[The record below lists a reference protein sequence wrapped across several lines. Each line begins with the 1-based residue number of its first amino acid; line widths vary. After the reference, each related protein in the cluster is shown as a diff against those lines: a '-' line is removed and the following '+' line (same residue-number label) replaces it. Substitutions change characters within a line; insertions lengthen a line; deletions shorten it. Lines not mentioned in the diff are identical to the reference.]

1 MNRRLFLVSSSCVAA
16 QLSLG
21 LTTGLLAPSHVLAQ
35 WPADAF
41 FSNELNE
48 AVAVLTGNAAVEESS
63 DIEIQ
68 ANAIAENGST
78 VPIAI
83 RSHLPNTRTIVVLSE
98 KNPNPAVARYRIGA
112 GLEPYVS
119 TRIKMA
125 GTGHVIALVET
136 DMGFFSAKKKIQVTA
151 GGCG

>member
-16 QLSLG
+16 QVSLG
-21 LTTGLLAPSHVLAQ
+21 LTTGLFLPRQVVAQ

-41 FSNELNE
+41 FASNLSE
-48 AVAVLTGNAAVEESS
+48 AVAALAGNAVVQISS

-68 ANAIAENGST
+68 AHAIAENGAT
-78 VPIAI
+78 VPIAV
-83 RSHLPNTRTIVVLSE
+83 RSHLTNTRAIAVLSE
-98 KNPNPAVARYRIGA
+98 RNPNPAVARYRIGP

-119 TRIKMA
+119 SRIKMA
-125 GTGHVIALVET
+125 GTGHVVALVET
-136 DMGFFSAKKKIQVTA
+136 DKGFYSAKKKIQVTA

>member
-21 LTTGLLAPSHVLAQ
+21 LSTGLLVPSRVVAQ

-41 FSNELNE
+41 LTNDLDE
-48 AVAVLTGNAAVEESS
+48 AMTAITGNAAIESSS
-63 DIEIQ
+63 DISIQ
-68 ANAIAENGST
+68 AHLLAEDGST
-78 VPIAI
+78 VPVAV
-83 RSHLPNTRTIVVLSE
+83 RSHLPNTRTIIVLSE
-98 KNPNPAVARYRIGA
+98 KNPNPVIARYRIGP

-125 GTGHVIALVET
+125 ETGHVIVLVET
-136 DMGFFSAKKKIQVTA
+136 DRGFFSAKRKIQVVS
-151 GGCG
+151 GGCA